1 MEITPEPTSWT
12 LKDGRNIQYYRV
24 GEWSFS
30 NLPEE
35 DFDYDMI
42 LNTVETWKTWGEF
55 VKNNPHLSAGA
66 AISAPEDADVNNGVN
81 LRLTVETPVTD
92 AYSRG
97 YEAGL
102 KDGEAKNAPPF

>member
-1 MEITPEPTSWT
+1 MEITPEQTSWT

-24 GEWSFS
+24 GDWSFS

-35 DFDYDMI
+35 DFNYDMI
-42 LNTVETWKTWGEF
+42 LNTVEAWKAWGEF

-66 AISAPEDADVNNGVN
+66 AVSPSEGATGHQGNSI
-81 LRLTVETPVTD
+81 RLNIENPLTE
-92 AYSRG
+92 AYNSG
-97 YEAGL
+97 YDAGL